1 MHARIFTARTFS
13 AALVLA
19 AIAAPI
25 AAQKPTPSLPPVT
38 AQAVLYV
45 ADCQDRALPTQREV
59 GEWTGQH
66 NFSQVYATRQ
76 SLMSEIGR
84 ACQQTGVEQVRV
96 VRETSAGA
104 ATELVAVA
112 DRKK

>member
-1 MHARIFTARTFS
+1 MRARIFIARNIL

-19 AIAAPI
+19 AIAAPV

-38 AQAVLYV
+38 AEAVLYV
-45 ADCQDRALPTQREV
+45 ADCQQRALPTQREV

-76 SLMSEIGR
+76 RLMSEIGR

-96 VRETSAGA
+96 VLQTGA
-104 ATELVAVA
+104 PAVIELVAVA
-112 DRKK
+112 DRRE

>member
-1 MHARIFTARTFS
+1 MHARIFTARNFS

-19 AIAAPI
+19 AIAAPA

-45 ADCQDRALPTQREV
+45 ADCQQRALPSQREV

-76 SLMSEIGR
+76 RLMSEIGR
-84 ACQQTGVEQVRV
+84 ACQQSGVEQVRV
-96 VRETSAGA
+96 VLQTSASPA
-104 ATELVAVA
+104 MELVAVA
-112 DRKK
+112 SRRK

>member
-1 MHARIFTARTFS
+1 MRARIFTVRNFL
-13 AALVLA
+13 AALALA
-19 AIAAPI
+19 AIAAPA
-25 AAQKPTPSLPPVT
+25 AAQKSTPSLPPVT

-45 ADCQDRALPTQREV
+45 ADCQQRALPTQRAV

-76 SLMSEIGR
+76 RLMSEIGR

-96 VRETSAGA
+96 VLQTSVPA
-104 ATELVAVA
+104 ARELVAVA
-112 DRKK
+112 DRRK